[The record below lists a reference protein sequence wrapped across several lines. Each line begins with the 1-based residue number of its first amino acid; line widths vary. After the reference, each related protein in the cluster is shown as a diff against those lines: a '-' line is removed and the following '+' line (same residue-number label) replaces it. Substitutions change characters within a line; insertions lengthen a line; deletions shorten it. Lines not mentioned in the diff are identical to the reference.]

1 MKGAKTG
8 GRSKGTP
15 NKTKAKPL
23 PVKAAEAGLSP
34 LDFLLGIYRDEA
46 MPLAERMDAAKAA
59 APYVHAKLASVEHKG
74 DLSVSVT
81 VRQF

>member
-8 GRSKGTP
+8 GRQKGTP
-15 NKTKAKPL
+15 NKSGVAKIKAK
-23 PVKAAEAGLSP
+23 AEFSGLSP
-34 LDFLLGIYRDEA
+34 LDFLLSIYRDE
-46 MPLAERMDAAKAA
+46 MQPLPERMDAAKAA